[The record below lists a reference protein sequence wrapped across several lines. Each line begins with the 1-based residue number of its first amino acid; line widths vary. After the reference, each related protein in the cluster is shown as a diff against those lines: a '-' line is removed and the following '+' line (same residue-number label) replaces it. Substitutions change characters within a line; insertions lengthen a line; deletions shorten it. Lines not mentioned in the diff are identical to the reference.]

1 MFLEWNDVMGVS
13 KKENI
18 KLKEMELI
26 KPNGVIMS
34 KSIYDK
40 KSALRWIYRD
50 EQINEIDSGW
60 RVFGDTNDKNLI
72 ITDIKT
78 LTKIV
83 PIFDKIKDYP
93 IGTDLEYH
101 LDDAGHFFTNT
112 KTGERLW
119 L

>member
-1 MFLEWNDVMGVS
+1 MGVS

-26 KPNGVIMS
+26 KPNGVIIS
-34 KSIYDK
+34 KSVYDK
-40 KSALRWIYRD
+40 KSGLRWIYRD
-50 EQINEIDSGW
+50 EQI
-60 RVFGDTNDKNLI
+60 NDKNLI